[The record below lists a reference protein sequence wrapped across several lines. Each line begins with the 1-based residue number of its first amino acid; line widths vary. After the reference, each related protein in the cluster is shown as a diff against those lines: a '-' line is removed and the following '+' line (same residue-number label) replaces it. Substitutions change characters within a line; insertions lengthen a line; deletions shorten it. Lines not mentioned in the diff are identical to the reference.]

1 MLTQPIVGILE
12 LASKYRYGL
21 TSHGAPL
28 YLFRPYDET
37 LPEFIVGCSER
48 DTSRNKIAVV
58 DVPVGAAAADPGAP
72 KPRGMLLC
80 LIGAVGSYDA
90 EVRGLLEHY
99 CPARHKKPVIPPV
112 DDSDDI
118 NREALDAAHGW
129 ITFHV
134 DPAGC
139 RDIDDAIAYNPE
151 TGWWAIT
158 IADAAAAVPAG
169 SLLDTTAAAIG
180 ATFYSQEGE
189 PLRSMLPP
197 QISQNA
203 ASLVPG
209 ERRRG
214 VTFFYRSQ
222 QYQPMQ
228 YRWALTWITVA
239 HSFTY
244 EDFPTSDVARDLDL
258 HESEPHAWIAEQMIR
273 YNTAAGE
280 LLKDLGVG
288 LLRTQAP
295 ADATAVANWDAIH
308 PDLARLG
315 HEAAVY
321 EPVSIDLD
329 ANQSHASLGV
339 SAYAH
344 ASSPLRRYADLVNQ
358 RILKA
363 RITHDYL
370 PALDPDLPAKLN
382 ARQRANRRWTRDL
395 TFLENVEPGVVNTID
410 VIWASSDQ
418 IWVPA
423 WGRLL
428 RARHT
433 PTEPPL
439 LGTKDRIDI
448 FCDPSQRNWKRRI
461 LTAPHETE
469 ANNPPPLPHT
479 LH

>member
-1 MLTQPIVGILE
+1 MLTQPVVGILE

-37 LPEFIVGCSER
+37 LPEFVVGSSER
-48 DTSRNKIAVV
+48 DTSVNRIAIV
-58 DVPVGAAAADPGAP
+58 DVPVGAVAPDAGAP
-72 KPRGMLLC
+72 KPRGLLNR
-80 LIGAVGSYDA
+80 LLGPVGDYDA
-90 EVRGLLEHY
+90 EVLGLLHHY

-118 NREALDAAHGW
+118 NREHIDAAHGW

-151 TGWWAIT
+151 TSEWAIT
-158 IADAAAAVPAG
+158 IADAAAAVPAN
-169 SLLDTTAAAIG
+169 SLLDQTAAAIG

-189 PLRSMLPP
+189 VVRSMLPRE
-197 QISQNA
+197 ISQDS
-203 ASLVPG
+203 ASLLPG

-214 VTFFYRSQ
+214 VTLFHRG
-222 QYQPMQ
+222 PAEH
-228 YRWALTWITVA
+228 RWALSWITVA

-244 EDFPTSDVARDLDL
+244 EGFPTSSVARDLGLNTID
-258 HESEPHAWIAEQMIR
+258 PHAWIADQMIR
-273 YNTAAGE
+273 YNTAAGN
-280 LLKDLGVG
+280 LLKNLGVG

-295 ADATAVANWDAIH
+295 ADVTAAANWDTIH
-308 PDLARLG
+308 PDLVRLA

-321 EPVSIDLD
+321 EAVSVDTD
-329 ANQSHASLGV
+329 QSHASLGV
-339 SAYAH
+339 AAYAH

-363 RITHDYL
+363 RIIRDYL
-370 PALDPDLPAKLN
+370 PALDPGLPALLN
-382 ARQRANRRWTRDL
+382 ERQKANRRWARDL

-410 VIWASSDQ
+410 VIWTARDQ
-418 IWVPA
+418 VWVPA

-428 RARHT
+428 RIRHIVEV
-433 PTEPPL
+433 PPPL
-439 LGTKDRIDI
+439 GTVDRIDI

-461 LTAPHETE
+461 MTAPTE
-469 ANNPPPLPHT
+469 ANNQAVAAD
-479 LH
+479 